1 MRGNKTKDKDEGQ
14 AKEAEM
20 FQQIG
25 RLQIDLE
32 WLKKN
37 LSSSNFRELR
47 QLLDHYLPHSALVV
61 SVRCCFFPDPRFITG
76 LRKCAN
82 RRWDHG

>member
-32 WLKKN
+32 WLKKK
-37 LSSSNFRELR
+37 S
-47 QLLDHYLPHSALVV
+47 QQQ
-61 SVRCCFFPDPRFITG
+61 
-76 LRKCAN
+76 
-82 RRWDHG
+82 